1 MIAGNEQR
9 VAGEERPVVEEGERA
24 LVLEDEVGGLV
35 TGDDLTEAAIRVPG
49 GQVRDTVKRGEEP

>member
-1 MIAGNEQR
+1 VITGDEQR
-9 VAGEERPVVEEGERA
+9 VAGEERPVVEEGERP

-35 TGDDLTEAAIRVPG
+35 TGNDLTEAAIRVPV

>member
-1 MIAGNEQR
+1 VITGDEQR

-24 LVLEDEVGGLV
+24 LVVEDEVGGLV
-35 TGDDLTEAAIRVPG
+35 TGDDLTEAAIRVAV